1 MLLEHLRLCDI
12 AHAAAAGLPRPPDH
26 PPFAIPLPQ
35 HQPAPPP
42 RADDLSAAARAESA
56 ISPPN

>member
-1 MLLEHLRLCDI
+1 MLLEHQRLCDI
-12 AHAAAAGLPRPPDH
+12 ADAAAAGLPRPPDH

-35 HQPAPPP
+35 HPAASPS
-42 RADDLSAAARAESA
+42 RAEVVDAAARAESA